1 MASVSYQQS
10 PEQQEKER
18 RERARLRTL
27 QQQVRERASRR
38 LRGDVRVGRVTP
50 TDMDRLT
57 VAVARA
63 KPGTRRRAAAV
74 TALSAE
80 LLLRFRLS
88 PEKDVADLVTAIRL
102 LSEAAGGRTAG
113 DAAGRQLAADDAR
126 VERIVGSGSSAD
138 AARVAL
144 LVECLEEWEAI
155 ERIAPPGRWEAEMGW
170 VPDLDVLRRR
180 LAGMAGAP
188 ARQRVRA
195 LHACGSARAASD
207 GPGAGYEDMVAAVTL
222 LPRTTGWGVPPGGPI
237 SATEQVALKAAVTA
251 DAAACAIAA
260 GRPVE
265 AIELLETGRGV
276 VWDQLLHATIR
287 AELRAVDRRLA
298 RRVDRACRDL
308 ERPGRSGEAPD
319 RYAERDVAVERTA
332 CPDTPSAAV
341 TRRWGLVLRLTEKGA
356 ARRERRWARA
366 AERAQGLLPDATF
379 QTVSYLSDIRPAA
392 AEGPVVAVILSRFGC
407 HALLVTAEEDAP
419 RVVPLPSLTLRAAH
433 RNARG
438 YLTALNELTGA
449 EREARIQAT
458 LHWLWETVAAPVF
471 AALALPGRTGESGD
485 GELPRLWWCPSGPLA
500 VLPLHAAAPRPVA
513 GSTRAGAG
521 ERVVSSYTPTLRSLT
536 SARKARDLRWNRS
549 SGKQDRN
556 RGDRDRLLLV
566 SAGGRAG
573 HQALPATARFR
584 DFLTGHLPEDVLT
597 TLDGAQATAGNVK
610 RALGRHS
617 RVHFDCHG
625 RQDPVSPERTGLV
638 LYDQD
643 LTIADLTEAR
653 TRRPE
658 FAFLAACSTAAPDH
672 MDLDEMISVTSVLHY
687 RGYQS
692 VIGTMSP
699 VLDTSTERVAKAVY
713 GRLAESRPEA
723 GPQSPPGSAAA
734 LLHDAV
740 SRERRRRPRHPSTWV
755 PFIHVGV

>member
-38 LRGDVRVGRVTP
+38 LRGDVRAGRDTRA
-50 TDMDRLT
+50 DMDRLT

-80 LLLRFRLS
+80 LLLRFRQS
-88 PEKDVADLVTAIRL
+88 PERDVADLVTAIRL
-102 LSEAAGGRTAG
+102 LSEAGGGRKAG
-113 DAAGRQLAADDAR
+113 DEANRQHAVDEDRVGR
-126 VERIVGSGSSAD
+126 VVGSGSSTD

-155 ERIAPPGRWEAEMGW
+155 ERVAPPGGWVPEMGQ

-188 ARQRVRA
+188 ARQRVRM
-195 LHACGSARAASD
+195 LHACGSARAASA
-207 GPGAGYEDMVAAVTL
+207 GPGAGYEDMVAAVAL
-222 LPRTTGWGVPPGGPI
+222 LPRTTGWGVPPGDSGW
-237 SATEQVALKAAVTA
+237 ATGQVALKAVVTA

-298 RRVDRACRDL
+298 RRMDRVCRDL
-308 ERPGRSGEAPD
+308 ERSGRLGEAPD
-319 RYAERDVAVERTA
+319 RYAERDVAAEKTTR
-332 CPDTPSAAV
+332 PDTPSAAV
-341 TRRWGLVLRLTEKGA
+341 ARRWGLVFRLTEKGA

-366 AERAQGLLPDATF
+366 AGRAQGLLPDATF

-419 RVVPLPSLTLRAAH
+419 RVVPLPALTLRAAQ
-433 RNARG
+433 RNARS

-449 EREARIQAT
+449 EREARVRAT

-500 VLPLHAAAPRPVA
+500 VLPLHAAVPRPVA
-513 GSTRAGAG
+513 GSARAGVG
-521 ERVVSSYTPTLRSLT
+521 ERVVSSYTPTLRSLI
-536 SARKARDLRWNRS
+536 SARKARELRRN
-549 SGKQDRN
+549 SGIGNQGGK

-566 SAGGRAG
+566 SAGGRVG

-584 DFLTGHLPEDVLT
+584 DYLMGLLPEDVLT
-597 TLDGAQATAGNVK
+597 TLHGTQASAGNVK

-638 LYDQD
+638 LHDQD
-643 LTIADLTEAR
+643 LTIADLAEVRAS
-653 TRRPE
+653 RPE
-658 FAFLAACSTAAPDH
+658 FAFLAACSTAAPDR

-699 VLDTSTERVAKAVY
+699 VLDTTTERVARAVY
-713 GRLAESRPEA
+713 GRLTESRLEVWPMT
-723 GPQSPPGSAAA
+723 PPGSVATV
-734 LLHDAV
+734 LHDAV
-740 SRERRRRPRHPSTWV
+740 SRERQRRPRHPSAWV